1 MDKEFYSV
9 EMKARRMISKRID
22 DQFFEM
28 SRKLKINEKWAS
40 VFDKLKQECEVIHAN
55 FHEIDLIIQGNS
67 PSLGDNVLPIRTT
80 YMYSNLS
87 KSVSSPNTDLL
98 LWTSP
103 LWVPPALLVLPFAI
117 LANYIKEKLDIRR
130 YEKDKRLFMNTLA
143 ETMIK
148 RYDKNAIY
156 NGLCLTLHKQFMSN
170 LNKICENIIP
180 NKIKADQ
187 ELLKNI
193 SKENRDSQTL
203 IKEYTPIKVRCM
215 EHIGNLLYVK
225 MKYFP
230 DKQIRILKEG
240 GFIGRGSYA
249 IVHQCYVDI
258 GGCKL
263 QCAVKRLSTALQHS
277 DRYHQLSEAENM
289 M

>member
-1 MDKEFYSV
+1 MKMD
-9 EMKARRMISKRID
+9 ARMIISKRIK
-22 DQFFEM
+22 DQFLEM
-28 SRKLKINEKWAS
+28 IRKLKINAKWAS
-40 VFDKLKQECEVIHAN
+40 VFEKLKLEYEFIQAN
-55 FHEIDLIIQGNS
+55 FHKIDQIIQGNS
-67 PSLGDNVLPIRTT
+67 PTVRDNVQNIRPT
-80 YMYSNLS
+80 YKYFNPLAY
-87 KSVSSPNTDLL
+87 PTFDIL

-103 LWVPPALLVLPFAI
+103 LWIPPTLLAIPFI
-117 LANYIKEKLDIRR
+117 FVGEYIQEKLEIRR
-130 YEKDKRLFMNTLA
+130 YEKDKVLFMNTMA
-143 ETMIK
+143 KEMIEK
-148 RYDKNAIY
+148 YDRNAIY
-156 NGLCLTLHKQFMSN
+156 NGLCSSLHQEFMSV
-170 LNKICENIIP
+170 LNEICKKTIP

-193 SKENRDSQTL
+193 IKENRDSQML

-230 DKQIRILKEG
+230 VKPIRILKEG

-249 IVHQCYVDI
+249 EVHQCYADI

-263 QCAVKRLSTALQHS
+263 KCAVKRLSTALQQS